1 MLRAVI
7 DTNVLFEGL
16 SGRGPC
22 GVVVDAWAGR
32 RFVPCVSTA
41 LALEYE
47 EILTNRFGDARRPTV
62 LKALQALLDRVE
74 WVPIIHR
81 IRPFSPDPDDD
92 FLVECAF
99 AAEAMIVTRNLRDLK
114 LAEEALHIPV
124 LTPEDF
130 LSTLEETPWPA

>member
-1 MLRAVI
+1 MRRAVI

-16 SGRGPC
+16 SGRGAC
-22 GVVVDAWAGR
+22 GAIVEAWVAR

-41 LALEYE
+41 LALEYQ
-47 EILTNRFGDARRPTV
+47 EILTNRFGEARRPTV

-74 WVPIIHR
+74 WIAIVHR

-99 AAEAMIVTRNLRDLK
+99 AADAMIVTRNLRDLK
-114 LAEEALHIPV
+114 LAEEALRIPV

-130 LSTLEETPWPA
+130 ASRLEE